1 MGRNYLQYWVRVLS
15 KSKDFRILLAKL
27 AMIFISISNFSHPQN
42 SNLEKYQY
50 IFPIPGS
57 VQLLPEE
64 NIIISQGEIL
74 DESSLDGFN
83 QIEVIGSQSIKHKGE
98 LILSTDLKTLIFDPA
113 VPFTLGEEV
122 IVEYNG
128 GIKTIKGDELLP
140 IEFSFKVSEKI
151 IDYDSQSLLEEI
163 NDNDMSGNYKISNE
177 VSKSEEPDKI
187 SDLPE
192 DFPQITIN
200 VSDNPAPG
208 YIFLNPKDENVFAI
222 GYLMI
227 LDNSGVP
234 IYYLKTSTRKSPF
247 QVQHNGL
254 LTFWNNDANKFLA
267 MDSSYNV
274 VDSFSC
280 INFGTDFHD
289 IHLFPNGH
297 SLLLGLYWRTVRM
310 DTIVAGGD
318 SAAQV
323 LEFII
328 QEQDADKNVIFNWRT
343 QDHFQI
349 TDATEGI
356 NLLAHSID
364 PFHCNAIEI
373 DNDGNLLLSS
383 RHLDEITKIDRQ
395 TGDIIWRWGGI
406 KSKNNEFQFI
416 NDPRTFSH
424 QHDIRRISNGNVT
437 LFDNGNLFMPRY
449 SRSLEY
455 KLNETDKT
463 AELVWEFYNEPE
475 TFSNGMGGTQR
486 LPNNNTVI
494 GWGRNLTDLK
504 AMSEVRLDGTI
515 AFELSLSNTVLNYKA
530 FRFPWKTNLFVTDPD
545 SIFFKSVPVGDSTAI
560 VFNLISNSSTDIVIT
575 GFYNREESYTVEH
588 TVPFILSPYSSESIK
603 VKFKPIANGY
613 FKDTL
618 HIRSDTDTTSRIA
631 QLMILAGQTDTTVV
645 SATENYTINEFEL
658 EQNYPNPLNPST
670 TIRYSIPIQSKV
682 NIKIYNSIGENIA
695 DIIDLTQNAGSYEVI
710 WSSNGVAS
718 GIYFYSIEVIPADG
732 SKFFRSVRKMILLK

>member
-1 MGRNYLQYWVRVLS
+1 MSN
-15 KSKDFRILLAKL
+15 SKDFRHLLAKL
-27 AMIFISISNFSHPQN
+27 AMIFIFFSNFSNPQN

-57 VQLLPEE
+57 IQLLPED

-74 DESSLDGFN
+74 DESSLDRFN
-83 QIEVIGSQSIKHKGE
+83 QIEVIGSRSFKHNGE

-128 GIKTIKGDELLP
+128 GIKTLKGDELLP

-151 IDYDSQSLLEEI
+151 VDYDSQFLLEEI
-163 NDNDMSGNYKISNE
+163 NDIGISGNYKISNDL
-177 VSKSEEPDKI
+177 SKSEEPVKI

-192 DFPQITIN
+192 DFPHITIN

-208 YIFLNPKDENVFAI
+208 YIFLNPKDENVFAV

-234 IYYLKTSTRKSPF
+234 IYYLKTSSRKSPF

-274 VDSFSC
+274 VGSFSC

-297 SLLLGLYWRTVRM
+297 SLLLGVYWRTVRM

-328 QEQDADKNVIFNWRT
+328 QEQDTDKNVIFKWRT

-364 PFHCNAIEI
+364 PFHCNAIEL

-395 TGDIIWRWGGI
+395 TGNIIWRWGGI

-437 LFDNGNLFMPRY
+437 LFDNGNLLTPQY

-463 AELVWEFYNEPE
+463 AELVWEFYNVPK
-475 TFSNGMGGTQR
+475 TFSQGMGGTQR

-494 GWGRNLTDLK
+494 GWGRNLTDLR
-504 AMSEVRLDGTI
+504 AMSEVRIDGTI
-515 AFELSLSNTVLNYKA
+515 AFELSLSNSVLNYKA

-545 SIFFKSVPVGDSTAI
+545 LIFFESVPVGDSTTI
-560 VFNLISNSSTDIVIT
+560 VFNLISNSSGDINIT
-575 GFYNREESYTVEH
+575 GFFNREESYTVEH
-588 TVPFILSPYSSESIK
+588 TVPFILSPYRSESIK
-603 VKFKPIANGY
+603 IKFKPIANGCY
-613 FKDTL
+613 KDTL

-631 QLMILAGQTDTTVV
+631 QLMILVGQTDTTVLSV
-645 SATENYTINEFEL
+645 TAEYITNEFVL
-658 EQNYPNPLNPST
+658 EQNYPNPFNPST
-670 TIRYSIPIQSKV
+670 TIRYSMPIQSRVKL
-682 NIKIYNSIGENIA
+682 IIYNSIGENIA
-695 DIIDLTQNAGSYEVI
+695 ELINSNQSAGSYEVS
-710 WSSNGVAS
+710 WDAGNVAS
-718 GIYFYSIEVIPADG
+718 GIYFYSIRAIPVNG
-732 SKFFRSVRKMILLK
+732 KEIFQSVSKMILLK